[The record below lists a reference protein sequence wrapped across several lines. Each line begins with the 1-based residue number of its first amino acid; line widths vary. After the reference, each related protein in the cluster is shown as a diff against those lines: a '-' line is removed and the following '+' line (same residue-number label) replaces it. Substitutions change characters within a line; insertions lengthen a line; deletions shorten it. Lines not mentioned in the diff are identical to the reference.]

1 MRFTFGRT
9 YTFFLILLTL
19 NSYGQQGNLNFKS
32 LTLDDG
38 LSQSTINCILQDRK
52 GFIWIGTRGGLN
64 RYDGTSFRVFLHNPS
79 DSTSISNN
87 IIYSLY
93 EDKNGLIWVGT
104 QEGLSIFDHS
114 TQAFTVF
121 KKSSPPGKGLSH
133 NTVKSITGDSE
144 GNYWIATNG
153 GGLNKITLKE
163 GGGLFMES
171 AEITHYR
178 HKAEHEQSLG
188 SDYLTAVL
196 CDRNGYLWVGTREN
210 GLNKFDPKTS
220 FTLHYRQ
227 EEKYGISDNRVNTL
241 YQDRQGDVWVGTQ
254 DGLTRIRAK
263 TTAKGFRKNERI
275 YRYLHNEK
283 YRHSI
288 SNNSVL
294 SIVQGASGLIWI
306 GTEGGGLNKFDKRN
320 GLFTHYKND
329 VNNPNSMISNNV
341 RCIYDDVV
349 GMLWV
354 GTNAGIS
361 QLGSQRKRFKT
372 YQRDGLSANTLS
384 SNYVQAL
391 YKERNGITWIGTAD
405 GGLNRFNTRTGRIT
419 HYTTSGIYDSGVK
432 RVVKKPGPSKKKKK
446 RRRKKKKTAEK
457 PFIPPKNLSDMR
469 VLAIHRDVRNTL
481 WVGTGGGGL
490 NKLDL
495 RTERFEHYK
504 ANIANPDSLSHN
516 TIGVIFEDRKGIIWL
531 GTEGGGLNRFN
542 RKKFKRYLREP
553 DNPNSL
559 TSNDIRAIAQD
570 KSGKLWL
577 GTYGGGLNVF
587 DPRKEE
593 FKAFLKQ
600 KGKQKGL
607 SSNIVFCLR
616 FDKTGVLWIGTS
628 GGLNKYDIEKDQF
641 TAYST
646 NDGLPNNLIYGIL
659 DDGKGNLWLSTNKG
673 LSRFNIKTEEFNNYD
688 RKDGLQ
694 SNEFIPGAFSKSKN
708 GEMLFGGI
716 NGYNSFYPAS
726 VKDNQHIPRVV
737 ITDFKIFNKPVT
749 FQTEDS
755 PLNKDISETTE
766 ITLTHKHAV
775 FSFDFVALNFTNAE
789 KNRYAYKM
797 ENFDPDWNYIGN
809 RTYANYTNLAPGE
822 YVFRVKA
829 SNNDGIWN
837 EEGTSIKIRIL
848 PPFWET
854 WWFKVLIFF
863 IFLFLGFLLY
873 KLRVKRI
880 EYKKEMLEK
889 EVAVRTAQVV
899 SQRDELDKRRKTLEK
914 QKKEIE
920 KQNHLLAEKTEEI
933 LTQRNNIEEKNK
945 QLEKAWDEV
954 LKANNELKK
963 VNTSLEEKVEERT
976 SKLRDAI
983 KELVKSNQELDTFL
997 YRASHDLKGPIT
1009 RLLGLTQLAKLDNN
1023 NSQEIDYIDVIEM
1036 SSIDMNKTLN
1046 KLIHIHSINTQPVN
1060 NDTVD
1065 IKALFDKIIKPY
1077 EIQIK
1082 ESKIKIELNFQMAH
1096 SVVCDESLLKIIIE
1110 NLLENAIIFKSV
1122 TKPRIILSLAS
1133 DKNKIVMKM
1142 EDNGLGIDNEYKSKI
1157 FQMFFRGSEISQG
1170 NGLGL
1175 YLVKKAIDKLG
1186 GKIEVDS
1193 EEGKFTS
1200 FSVSIPK
1207 QKALSKVPAHIV

>member
-1 MRFTFGRT
+1 MRFTFSWT
-9 YTFFLILLTL
+9 YTLLLILLTFH
-19 NSYGQQGNLNFKS
+19 SHGQRRTLTFKS

-38 LSQSTINCILQDRK
+38 LSQSTINCIIQDRK

-87 IIYSLY
+87 IVYTLH
-93 EDKNGLIWVGT
+93 EDKEGRIWVGT
-104 QEGLSIFDHS
+104 QEGLSVFDHA

-121 KKSSPPGKGLSH
+121 RNNGAAKSDLRH
-133 NTVKSITGDSE
+133 NTVKSIAEDSE

-153 GGLNKITLKE
+153 GGLNKIALKDGPGSLLE
-163 GGGLFMES
+163 R
-171 AEITHYR
+171 AVITRYR
-178 HKAEHEQSLG
+178 HEAENEQSL
-188 SDYLTAVL
+188 SSNYLTAVL
-196 CDRNGYLWVGTREN
+196 CDKNGYLWVGTHEN
-210 GLNKFDPKTS
+210 GLNKFDPKTGLA
-220 FTLHYRQ
+220 LHYS
-227 EEKYGISDNRVNTL
+227 EEQKYSISDNRINVL
-241 YQDRQGDVWVGTQ
+241 YQDRQGDVWVGTE
-254 DGLTRIRAK
+254 DGLTRLRGRAA
-263 TTAKGFRKNERI
+263 AKGFSKNERI
-275 YRYLHNEK
+275 YRYFHNEK
-283 YRHSI
+283 YRNSI
-288 SNNSVL
+288 SNNVVL

-320 GLFTHYKND
+320 GLFSHYKHD
-329 VNNPNSMISNNV
+329 VNDPGSVISNSV
-341 RCIYDDVV
+341 RSIYDDLE

-372 YQRDGLSANTLS
+372 YQRDGLSANTIS
-384 SNYVQAL
+384 SNYVHAL
-391 YKERNGITWIGTAD
+391 YKERNGVTWIGTAD
-405 GGLNRFNTRTGRIT
+405 GGLNRFDTRTGKIT

-432 RVVKKPGPSKKKKK
+432 RVVQKPESGKKKK
-446 RRRKKKKTAEK
+446 RRRSRKKKSTRK

-469 VLAIHRDVRNTL
+469 VLSIHRDVHNTL

-490 NKLDL
+490 NRLNL
-495 RTERFEHYK
+495 RTQRFEHYK
-504 ANIANPDSLSHN
+504 ANMDNPDSLSHN
-516 TIGVIFEDRKGIIWL
+516 TIRVIFEDRNGIIWL
-531 GTEGGGLNRFN
+531 GTEGGGLNRFDR
-542 RKKFKRYLREP
+542 RKFQRFQKEP
-553 DNPNSL
+553 NGRGSL
-559 TSNDIRAIAQD
+559 TSNDIRAITQD
-570 KSGKLWL
+570 KKGKLWI

-587 DPRKEE
+587 DPKTEE
-593 FKAFLKQ
+593 FSAFLKQ
-600 KGKQKGL
+600 KGDQQGL
-607 SSNIVFCLR
+607 SSNIIFCLR

-628 GGLNKYDIEKDQF
+628 EGLNKFDISNNQF
-641 TAYST
+641 TTYTIS
-646 NDGLPNNLIYGIL
+646 DGLPNNLIYGIL

-673 LSRFNIKTEEFNNYD
+673 LSRFNIETEEFNNYD

-694 SNEFIPGAFSKSKN
+694 SNEFIPGAFSMRKN

-737 ITDFKIFNKPVT
+737 ITDFKLFNKPVT
-749 FQTEDS
+749 FQTPNS
-755 PLNKDISETTE
+755 PLTKDISETTA
-766 ITLTHKHAV
+766 ITLSHKDAV

-789 KNRYAYKM
+789 KNKYAYKM

-837 EEGTSIKIRIL
+837 EEGTAIKIKIL

-854 WWFKVLIFF
+854 WWFKVLTFVV
-863 IFLFLGFLLY
+863 FLFLGFLLY

-889 EVAVRTAQVV
+889 EVAIRTAQVV
-899 SQRDELDKRRKTLEK
+899 SQRDELDKKRKTLEK

-1009 RLLGLTQLAKLDNN
+1009 RLLGLTQLAKLDNKD
-1023 NSQEIDYIDVIEM
+1023 SREIDYIDIIEL

-1046 KLIHIHSINTQPVN
+1046 KLINIHSINTKPIS
-1060 NDTVD
+1060 NDV
-1065 IKALFDKIIKPY
+1065 INIRELFDRIIKPY
-1077 EIQIK
+1077 ELHVK
-1082 ESKIKIELNFQMAH
+1082 ESKIKIELNFDQKT
-1096 SVVCDESLLKIIIE
+1096 VVCDECLLKVIIE
-1110 NLLENAIIFKSV
+1110 NLLENSITFKSV
-1122 TKPRIILSLAS
+1122 KRPRIILSLAS

-1200 FSVSIPK
+1200 FRVSIPK
-1207 QKALSKVPAHIV
+1207 QKVPANVPAHIV